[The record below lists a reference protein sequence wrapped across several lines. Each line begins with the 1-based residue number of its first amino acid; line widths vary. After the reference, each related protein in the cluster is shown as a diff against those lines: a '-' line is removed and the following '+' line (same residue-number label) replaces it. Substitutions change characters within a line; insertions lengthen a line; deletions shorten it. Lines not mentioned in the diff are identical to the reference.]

1 VDRLYGVPLEDFV
14 AERGA
19 AAKALRKAGEKE
31 AAAQVAK
38 LPKPSQVAWTANQ
51 LARHGADELLAAGE
65 ALREAQLGGGG
76 RDAVREAAAAEREA
90 VDALLARAGELRPL
104 SRDALDRLRTLLHA
118 VAGDEELREQFV
130 AGRLVAEPSG
140 GGGWP
145 GLSGFVAPPS
155 APASRE
161 TGKRRASS
169 GSTKEAGGRKAA
181 AKRGAGRAGATSAGD
196 GAATRD
202 DEREQRE
209 RERRDR
215 ERERKAAERAEREAA
230 RRREEAERRKL
241 ERRLAN
247 ARRRLEAARERLEA
261 AREAYESAADE
272 VARIEEQMA

>member
-1 VDRLYGVPLEDFV
+1 VSTDPVEEAVDRLYGLPLEEFV

-31 AAAQVAK
+31 AAAVVAK

-51 LARHGADELLAAGE
+51 LARQGADELLEAGE

-76 RDAVREAAAAEREA
+76 REAVREAAAAEREA

-104 SRDALDRLRTLLHA
+104 SRDALDRLRALLHA
-118 VAGDEELREQFV
+118 VAADEELRSQFA
-130 AGRLVAEPSG
+130 AGRLVAEPEP

-145 GLSGFVAPPS
+145 GLGGFVAPPS
-155 APASRE
+155 ASTAASRGSTKAAGGRKAAASAGSGE
-161 TGKRRASS
+161 RRASR

-181 AKRGAGRAGATSAGD
+181 A
-196 GAATRD
+196 
-202 DEREQRE
+202 
-209 RERRDR
+209 

-241 ERRLAN
+241 ERRLDN
-247 ARRRLEAARERLEA
+247 ARRRLEGARERLEA